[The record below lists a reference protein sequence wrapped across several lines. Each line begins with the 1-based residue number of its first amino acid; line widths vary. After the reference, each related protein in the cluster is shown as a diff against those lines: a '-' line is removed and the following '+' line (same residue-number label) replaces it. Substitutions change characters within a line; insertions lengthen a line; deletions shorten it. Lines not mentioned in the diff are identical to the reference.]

1 MTPLRLLALITFGAM
16 LSATAHVRAAEEHKT
31 GFLDRVSK
39 DADGKE
45 WKYVLFIP
53 KDYDGKKAYPLILF
67 LHGAGETGEDGEKQM
82 KVGLGPV
89 VKKEAG
95 TFPFITIF
103 PQAQKT
109 PQGPPRGWAAESDNA
124 KQALA
129 ILEEVEKEYKV
140 DKKRVYLTGL
150 SMGGYGTWSLAAAHP
165 DKWAAIVPICGGGD
179 PKSAE
184 EIKDIPCWCFHG
196 GADKVVPPQRSRDM
210 VDALKAAG
218 GKPKFDEFEGVG
230 HDSWVKAYDTKE
242 LYDWL
247 LKQERKEK

>member
-1 MTPLRLLALITFGAM
+1 MIPLRLLTLFSVGVILLAAPRLC
-16 LSATAHVRAAEEHKT
+16 AAEEQKT
-31 GFLDRVSK
+31 GFLNRVSK
-39 DADGKE
+39 DADGTE

-53 KDYDGKKAYPLILF
+53 KDYDGKKACPLILF
-67 LHGAGETGEDGEKQM
+67 LHGAGETGEDGEKQV

-89 VKKEAG
+89 VKKQAD

-103 PQAQKT
+103 PQAHKT

-129 ILEEVEKEYKV
+129 ILDEVEKEYKV

-179 PKSAE
+179 PKTAE
-184 EIKDIPCWCFHG
+184 KFKDIPCWCFHG
-196 GADKVVPPQRSRDM
+196 EADKVVPVQRSKDM
-210 VDALKAAG
+210 IDALEAAG
-218 GKPKFDEFEGVG
+218 GKPKHDFFAGVG

-242 LYDWL
+242 LYEWL
-247 LKQERKEK
+247 SKQERKEK